1 MQLGAV
7 DRLGHKCP
15 IARNVFNHT
24 NNHDLIVF
32 LPRYITQGVAFDQNR
47 RVGLPSLRG
56 EQVGIVL
63 LDGDIG
69 GIIGQAIKGCGGTG
83 FVVGVAGKSGHEFA
97 GEGCITGLGWDGTAK
112 RSDIAGSARATTTGD
127 DGGDQG
133 ETGEEGTALH
143 VCSFNRLIKTTNGGL
158 LLGLGA
164 DGSDLPRAI
173 VERQGHVDGLAT
185 IGIIEFGGNL
195 GTLVVVEQ
203 FAVDN
208 RDGGVGSIDTNN

>member
-24 NNHDLIVF
+24 NNHDLIIF
-32 LPRYITQGVAFDQNR
+32 FPRGITQGVAFDQNR

-69 GIIGQAIKGCGGTG
+69 GIIGQAIKGRGGTG
-83 FVVGVAGKSGHEFA
+83 FVVSVAGKSGHEFA
-97 GEGCITGLGWDGTAK
+97 GERCITGLGWDGTAK
-112 RSDIAGSARATTTGD
+112 RSDTAGSAGATATGD

-133 ETGEEGTALH
+133 ETREEGTAFH
-143 VCSFNRLIKTTNGGL
+143 GCSFNRLIKTTNGGL

-164 DGSDLPRAI
+164 DGGDLPRAI
-173 VERQGHVDGLAT
+173 VERQGHVDGLAP
-185 IGIIEFGGNL
+185 IGIIEFGGDL